1 MFALI
6 RRARQLTSF
15 SFPICFQ
22 LGVFGL
28 ARALFGI
35 VFHEA
40 DSPRGWVSDVRLFT
54 AADEATGEELG
65 KLYVDPFFRET
76 KARYFFLSPLARNS
90 VFIGAPI
97 QPTSWS
103 DEPTPL
109 KFEDA
114 LSLVHELGH
123 AIHFLLSKNHAVAT
137 HHMPHEIS
145 EVMPQVCDY
154 AVCFISNTIN
164 SLSS

>member
-1 MFALI
+1 MLCSVACFVLLTFILFII
-6 RRARQLTSF
+6 R
-15 SFPICFQ
+15 FQ
-22 LGVFGL
+22 LGIFGL

-35 VFHEA
+35 VFHEV

-65 KLYVDPFFRET
+65 KLYLDPFFRGT

-90 VFIGAPI
+90 MFLGAPI
-97 QPTSWS
+97 QPTAWS

-123 AIHFLLSKNHAVAT
+123 ALHFLLAKNQLVAT
-137 HHMPHEIS
+137 HHMPHEVS

-154 AVCFISNTIN
+154 AVCFISIMITFY
-164 SLSS
+164 S